1 MNENMPIPPQI
12 PLPGSAQQ
20 FAARQAEPV
29 PPPPPFPG
37 QRPLGEDPAERV
49 PINGIFGV
57 VEAVLRQPRR
67 VMYQLRQPGAGGLIA
82 GMLFASV
89 VCGLVYGL
97 IIGSFSGHEQWW
109 AAPLKFTGGLLVAML
124 ICLPSLYIFA
134 GLSGSTAR
142 LGEIFGLVAGLLLL
156 MTVLL
161 IGFAPVAWLFS
172 QSTDSI
178 LWMGFLHLLFWLV
191 ATAFGL
197 RFLDAGFR
205 QTNARSTAGLK
216 TWTVIFVLVVLQM
229 STALRPLLGR
239 ADTFLPAEKKF
250 FLAHW
255 GNCMESNEGEARS
268 HR

>member
-1 MNENMPIPPQI
+1 MNDTPIPPI
-12 PLPGSAQQ
+12 PPHIPPVIPETSNSAR
-20 FAARQAEPV
+20 A
-29 PPPPPFPG
+29 
-37 QRPLGEDPAERV
+37 LGDDPAERV
-49 PINGIFGV
+49 PIPHVFAI
-57 VEAVLRQPRR
+57 VEAILRQPRR
-67 VMYQLRQPGAGGLIA
+67 LMYQLRQPGGSKLIVGMVFLTLACGLI
-82 GMLFASV
+82 
-89 VCGLVYGL
+89 YGL

-109 AAPLKFTGGLLVAML
+109 AAPVKFTGGLLIAGL

-142 LGEIFGLVAGLLLL
+142 LAEIAGLVAGLLLL

-178 LWMGFLHLLFWLV
+178 VWMGFLHLFFWLV

-205 QTNARSTAGLK
+205 QTQARSTAGLK
-216 TWTVIFVLVVLQM
+216 TWTIIFVLVALQM

-239 ADTFLPAEKKF
+239 ADTFLPTEKKF
-250 FLAHW
+250 FIAHW
-255 GNCMESNEGEARS
+255 GSCMELSDEGHT